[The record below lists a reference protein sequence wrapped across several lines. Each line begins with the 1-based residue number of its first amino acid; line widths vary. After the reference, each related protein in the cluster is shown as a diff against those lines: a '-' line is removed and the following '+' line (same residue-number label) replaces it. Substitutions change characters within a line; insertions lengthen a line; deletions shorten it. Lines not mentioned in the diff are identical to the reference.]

1 METIARQN
9 WAKRWLEDKKQL
21 RRDVKD
27 KLTKETTENTN
38 VTAEIKKEDA
48 AAIIYETGLDFNH
61 SNLCECD

>member
-48 AAIIYETGLDFNH
+48 AAIIHETGLDFNH